1 MSKDYKPRPAG
12 RHIVDPK
19 TGKLTR
25 SGDYT
30 RPAGSPAAGPVAAD
44 QNAAANTRPSQSA
57 PEKQPQAD
65 KKGE

>member
-1 MSKDYKPRPAG
+1 MKKPYQPRPAG

-30 RPAGSPAAGPVAAD
+30 LPAGSPAAGPVAAD
-44 QNAAANTRPSQSA
+44 QSAAANARPTQPA
-57 PEKQPQAD
+57 PEKPAPAD
-65 KKGE
+65 KKGD